1 MPIQMTEL
9 HARFLSQAFDDEAA
23 PLVGTASKD
32 GDPQISPKGTVAV
45 LDPETLCFWERSYR
59 SSYQALEE
67 NPRVLV
73 YCRNPKRAKELPFR
87 NGALRFRGVARVAS
101 DEATRQRVWDLS
113 PTAEQGRDP
122 EKKGVAIL
130 IRVDLIEDL
139 GGQVIMKREV

>member
-1 MPIQMTEL
+1 MPIAMTEL
-9 HARFLSQAFDDEAA
+9 HAHFLAQAFEDGAV

-59 SSYQALEE
+59 SSYHALEE
-67 NPRVLV
+67 NPRILV

-87 NGALRFRGVARVAS
+87 NGALRFRGAARGAG

-113 PTAEQGRDP
+113 PEAERARDP
-122 EKKGVAIL
+122 EKKGVAIPV
-130 IRVDLIEDL
+130 RVDLIEDL
-139 GGQVIMKREV
+139 AGRVIMQRD

>member
-1 MPIQMTEL
+1 
-9 HARFLSQAFDDEAA
+9 
-23 PLVGTASKD
+23 
-32 GDPQISPKGTVAV
+32 V

-101 DEATRQRVWDLS
+101 DAATRQRVWDLS

>member
-1 MPIQMTEL
+1 MPIQMTER
-9 HARFLSQAFDDEAA
+9 HTRFLAQAAEDGAP

-45 LDPETLCFWERSYR
+45 FDPETLCFWERSYR
-59 SSYQALEE
+59 TSYYALEE

-87 NGALRFRGVARVAS
+87 NGALRFRGVARVATDGAS
-101 DEATRQRVWDLS
+101 RQRVWDLS
-113 PTAEQGRDP
+113 PKGEQERDP
-122 EKKGVAIL
+122 ERKGIAIL

-139 GGQVIMKREV
+139 AGQVIMKRG